1 MLANQIV
8 RQLTNDVCQ
17 LTRQTL
23 FFTLNI
29 KALSLISWGTMSTTP
44 RLPMSL
50 LLFTL
55 LLLIEGIT
63 GT

>member
-1 MLANQIV
+1 MLANQVV

-29 KALSLISWGTMSTTP
+29 KALSLVGAQC
-44 RLPMSL
+44 LPLHVSQC
-50 LLFTL
+50 LFYCL
-55 LLLIEGIT
+55 HFCY
-63 GT
+63 